1 MCLCWPVSAWRF
13 RCWSSSAGGASGSRR
28 EPGGPGSPRRYRKP
42 LDAAVCWLD
51 VDIHSPAMSPGARLA
66 QLHRRLVPAESGQGW
81 VVYLWLIYLAFFFV
95 EWLFRPVSLLEISL
109 AAATIAAFL
118 VLYFSAWRRKGA
130 SALAHIAAITAL
142 GAAWTPFNAGASVL
156 FIYAASFAFRVGP
169 PRRALVVVFAVAAA
183 AGLVAWWT
191 QPVLQYWLP
200 GVFISLVIGVANIY
214 FGERERQNAELR
226 LTQAEVRRLARV
238 AERER
243 IARDL
248 HDVLGHTLSVIAVKS
263 ELAARLVDKNP
274 EQAGEEMRSVQD
286 TARQALADVREAI
299 GGIRTQELDEAIEQV
314 RSGLR
319 AADVELNYERDPDL
333 ALSKQREAMLALVI
347 REAATN
353 VIRHAQASQCRIELR
368 REPNG
373 EVSLEISDNGRGRI
387 KAEGGG
393 IQGMFARIEA
403 LGGRLD
409 ISADHGHRLRA
420 ELPREPA

>member
-1 MCLCWPVSAWRF
+1 MTSNR
-13 RCWSSSAGGASGSRR
+13 
-28 EPGGPGSPRRYRKP
+28 
-42 LDAAVCWLD
+42 
-51 VDIHSPAMSPGARLA
+51 I
-66 QLHRRLVPAESGQGW
+66 RRLHEWLIRPESGMGLLT
-81 VVYLWLIYLAFFFV
+81 YLWLVYLGFFFI
-95 EWLFRPVSLLEISL
+95 EWFFRPVDNLEIGL
-109 AAATIAAFL
+109 AGATVGLFL
-118 VLYFSAWRRKGA
+118 ALYFSAFRRRGWL
-130 SALAHIAAITAL
+130 ALAHVLAIAVLSVLWAPA
-142 GAAWTPFNAGASVL
+142 NAGSSVF
-156 FIYAASFAFRVGP
+156 FIYAASFAHQVGR
-169 PRRALVVVFAVAAA
+169 PRYSLLVVIGIALTALLTAF
-183 AGLVAWWT
+183 LT
-191 QPVLQYWLP
+191 QPFLFYWIP
-200 GVFISLVIGVANIY
+200 GVVISIIIGVANIVM
-214 FGERERQNAELR
+214 GEQERRNAELR
-226 LTQAEVRRLARV
+226 LSQAEVRRLARV

-263 ELAARLVDKNP
+263 ELAARLVEKDP
-274 EQAGEEMRSVQD
+274 TRAGEEMRSVQD

-319 AADVELNYERDPDL
+319 AADVELIYERDPEL
-333 ALSKQREAMLALVI
+333 VLSKQREAMLALVI

-368 REPNG
+368 RQPDG
-373 EVSLEISDNGRGRI
+373 DVCLEISDNGRGRI

-420 ELPREPA
+420 ELPGEPA

>member
-1 MCLCWPVSAWRF
+1 MSANRL
-13 RCWSSSAGGASGSRR
+13 RQIHH
-28 EPGGPGSPRRYRKP
+28 
-42 LDAAVCWLD
+42 WL
-51 VDIHSPAMSPGARLA
+51 VRP
-66 QLHRRLVPAESGQGW
+66 ESERGLLT
-81 VVYLWLIYLAFFFV
+81 YLWLVYLLFFFI
-95 EWLFRPVSLLEISL
+95 EWFFRPVSGLELALGLL
-109 AAATIAAFL
+109 TVL
-118 VLYFSAWRRKGA
+118 VFVALYFSAFRRRGSKAMAHVAGMA
-130 SALAHIAAITAL
+130 ALSV
-142 GAAWTPFNAGASVL
+142 AWSPFNSGASVF
-156 FIYAASFAFRVGP
+156 FIYAASFAYRVGP
-169 PRRALVVVFAVAAA
+169 PRVSLLVVLGISALALVTAIQ
-183 AGLVAWWT
+183 T
-191 QPVLQYWLP
+191 QPMLFYWIP
-200 GVFISLVIGVANIY
+200 GVIISVIIGVANIVM
-214 FGERERQNAELR
+214 GEQERRNAELR
-226 LTQAEVRRLARV
+226 LSQAEVRRLARV